1 MSQPKIQKKLLILYI
16 DCTNEEMQQMKEDLF
31 FALSCVTQYR
41 FIITNKRIESL
52 GKQDLIEILAKLG
65 VSLDIPPSAVKDST

>member
-1 MSQPKIQKKLLILYI
+1 MSQPKTEKKLLILYV
-16 DCTNEEMQQMKEDLF
+16 DFTDEEMAKAKEDLF

-65 VSLDIPPSAVKDST
+65 VTLDISPSAIKDST